1 MPLPSQAMIIYQYLW
16 YILNS
21 PINSNI
27 YQMLLTLKNEDSFS
41 TLENK
46 CNENI
51 KSFIHFLFEQITRD
65 FKLL

>member
-1 MPLPSQAMIIYQYLW
+1 MPLPSQAVIIYQYLW

-21 PINSNI
+21 PMNSNI

-46 CNENI
+46 RNENI
-51 KSFIHFLFEQITRD
+51 KSFICFLLEQVTRD